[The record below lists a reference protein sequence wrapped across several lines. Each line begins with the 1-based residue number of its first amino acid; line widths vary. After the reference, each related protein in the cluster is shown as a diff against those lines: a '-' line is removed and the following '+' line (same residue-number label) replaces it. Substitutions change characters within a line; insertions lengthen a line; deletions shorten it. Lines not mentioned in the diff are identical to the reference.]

1 MARCGRLALIALLA
15 GPLFAAQRRE
25 TLIFSR
31 FDIDPGEWRYFEFP
45 SKERDARLQVHFE
58 VQSPQRSSGVRV
70 AVLSERDFR
79 QLRDNQAHS
88 EISSTGYR
96 KQGDLRTRL
105 SEPGGYAVVFD
116 NRMEGRR
123 KYRVEMEV
131 NLITGPDPESLP
143 VEYASPRK
151 RLIIVTTS
159 IAGFLLILAL
169 SGKALW
175 RATRSRGRE
184 IRILI

>member
-1 MARCGRLALIALLA
+1 MARCARLAWLALLA
-15 GPLFAAQRRE
+15 WPLLAAQRHE

-45 SKERDARLQVHFE
+45 SKEKDARLQVHFE
-58 VQSPQRSSGVRV
+58 IQSPRRSSGVRV
-70 AVLSERDFR
+70 AVLGERDFR
-79 QLRDNQAHS
+79 QLRENRPHR

-96 KQGDLRTRL
+96 KDGDLRTRL
-105 SEPGGYAVVFD
+105 LEPGSYAVVID

-131 NLITGPDPESLP
+131 NLITGPDPETLP

-151 RLIIVTTS
+151 RLIVVTTS

-175 RATRSRGRE
+175 RAARRRRE